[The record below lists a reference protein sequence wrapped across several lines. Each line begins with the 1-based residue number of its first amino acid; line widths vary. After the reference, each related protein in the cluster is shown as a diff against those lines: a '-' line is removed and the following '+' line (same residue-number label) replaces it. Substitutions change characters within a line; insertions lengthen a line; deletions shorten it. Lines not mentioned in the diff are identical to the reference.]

1 MPARPKP
8 TSIQGM
14 LDDIELFG
22 RGKTR
27 LEKRLAVTD
36 ERLRHALSLL
46 ETAVKD
52 GKSTGDHIRDYLLMT
67 GFGLDEEAKERL
79 HTLERS
85 LKGKQ
90 GELVLVSFHAKVKY
104 KTLRTDLPDRTE
116 IVPLFRMGL
125 LASEALL
132 LVPFSSHVT
141 VHPGN
146 NRFLALDVRWFI
158 RSTLKEGLRSAS
170 GAVEGNMCDPFAY
183 HHFREHGTPPHLVSL
198 VKSLEDPIVVG
209 DTEVKRWLQSRHLF
223 DEEDFEV
230 VRHRL
235 VSAPVKTKEV
245 A

>member
-27 LEKRLAVTD
+27 LEKRLSVTG

-90 GELVLVSFHAKVKY
+90 GELVLLSFHGEVE
-104 KTLRTDLPDRTE
+104 DG
-116 IVPLFRMGL
+116 IQ
-125 LASEALL
+125 
-132 LVPFSSHVT
+132 
-141 VHPGN
+141 
-146 NRFLALDVRWFI
+146 
-158 RSTLKEGLRSAS
+158 RS
-170 GAVEGNMCDPFAY
+170 D
-183 HHFREHGTPPHLVSL
+183 
-198 VKSLEDPIVVG
+198 
-209 DTEVKRWLQSRHLF
+209 
-223 DEEDFEV
+223 
-230 VRHRL
+230 
-235 VSAPVKTKEV
+235 
-245 A
+245 